1 MIYLYVKTHN
11 KTGLKY
17 LGKTTAPDPHRYR
30 GSGKYWKLHLKKY
43 GYDCS
48 TQILFE
54 STDSNEIKKKGIY
67 FSKKWDIINSD
78 QWANL
83 KEEQGDGGATVHTPE
98 SNKKRSDTMKGRIFS
113 DEHRK
118 KLSEVGK
125 GRGDIRTKE
134 GIELFRQK
142 ASIALKGKKKPPG
155 FGEKIRK
162 IRIGMKFN
170 DSAKQNMRLSWT
182 PERKKERAERTRLQ
196 NLNRPILTCP
206 HCGKQGKANMYRYH
220 FDNCSKC
227 LQ

>member
-1 MIYLYVKTHN
+1 VDTQAHSDISRKIMSEKATGRKASEESKQQRSTRMKGTGNHFFN
-11 KTGLKY
+11 KAHT
-17 LGKTTAPDPHRYR
+17 
-30 GSGKYWKLHLKKY
+30 
-43 GYDCS
+43 
-48 TQILFE
+48 E
-54 STDSNEIKKKGIY
+54 DSINKIKEKRAQQVIT
-67 FSKKWDIINSD
+67 
-78 QWANL
+78 
-83 KEEQGDGGATVHTPE
+83 EE